1 MVAAAERQRG
11 GGHCASV
18 RQHTNN
24 KHFQGQI
31 LNHLLGGHLWGRLA
45 KSFFLQEKVDHMK
58 TDLEL
63 FSFQLTASEMQS
75 LLDGIEEIRMPW
87 WPWWL
92 LDAKFWF
99 NFQHSL
105 NCRQLNPPKTG
116 EIWIVKCHNANS
128 WALNPTFWD
137 ESVPA
142 IRVLRLCWRS
152 GISKLRSLSG
162 QIFVWRV
169 ILRWTSSQAR
179 LYGEERRRSHAQFAD
194 LVGKSR

>member
-24 KHFQGQI
+24 KHFQGQV

-162 QIFVWRV
+162 QIFV
-169 ILRWTSSQAR
+169 
-179 LYGEERRRSHAQFAD
+179 
-194 LVGKSR
+194 